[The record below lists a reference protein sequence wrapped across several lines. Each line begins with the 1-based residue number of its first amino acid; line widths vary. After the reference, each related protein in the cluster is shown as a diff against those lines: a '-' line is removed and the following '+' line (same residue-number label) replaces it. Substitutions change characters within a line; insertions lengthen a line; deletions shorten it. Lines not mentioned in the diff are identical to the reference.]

1 MFANL
6 RAEIILVLTTLLA
19 AAGWVFS
26 KQAIQGLPP
35 FGFIGLRFVTASL
48 ILLPFCLPALRKAS
62 LGDMLRSMGVG
73 VSLGGSIFCW
83 IYAISISDTL
93 GEGAFIMSLSML
105 FVPLVA
111 WPLFG
116 NKPSRAFWMSL
127 PIAVVGLFLLAWN
140 GEWNVAAS
148 QLWFL
153 LAAVGLALHFNFNSQ
168 YSAKL
173 PPMLLTTLQLFAT
186 GCLGLLLS
194 YFVEA
199 WPQEVSGETW
209 KWFVLSVLLA
219 TSLRYLMQT
228 VGQKHANPTNAAILM
243 LLEPVWTLLLSVW
256 IYSESMPLNKI
267 IGCVLLLGSLLLY
280 RMSNIRR

>member
-6 RAEIILVLTTLLA
+6 RAEMILTLTTLLA

-48 ILLPFCLPALRKAS
+48 FLLPFCIPALRRAS
-62 LGDMLRSMGVG
+62 LDDILRSMGVG
-73 VSLGGSIFCW
+73 VFLGGSIFCW
-83 IYAISISDTL
+83 VYAISISNTL

-105 FVPLVA
+105 FAPLVA

-116 NKPSRAFWMSL
+116 RRPNRAFWWSL
-127 PIAVVGLFLLAWN
+127 PLAVCGLFLLAGS
-140 GEWNVAAS
+140 GEWNAAAS

-153 LAAVGLALHFNFNSQ
+153 LAAVGLAIHFNFNSH

-173 PPMLLTTLQLFAT
+173 PPLLLTTLQLFST

-194 YFVEA
+194 CGLEN
-199 WPQEVSGETW
+199 WPHEISVQTW
-209 KWFVLSVLLA
+209 QWFGLSVLLA

-228 VGQKHANPTNAAILM
+228 IGQKHANPTNAAILM
-243 LLEPVWTLLLSVW
+243 LLEPVWTMGFSVW
-256 IYSESMPLNKI
+256 FYHELMPLNKI

-280 RMSNIRR
+280 RISSIRR

>member
-1 MFANL
+1 MLANL

-35 FGFIGLRFVTASL
+35 FGFIGSRFVTASL
-48 ILLPFCLPALRKAS
+48 ILLPFCLPALRRAS
-62 LGDMLRSMGVG
+62 LGDILRSMGVG
-73 VSLGGSIFCW
+73 VFLGGSIFCW
-83 IYAISISDTL
+83 IYAIAISDTL

-116 NKPSRAFWMSL
+116 NKPNRAFWTSL
-127 PIAVVGLFLLAWN
+127 PIAIVGLFLLAWN
-140 GEWNVAAS
+140 GEWRVAAS

-153 LAAVGLALHFNFNSQ
+153 LAAVGLAMHFNFNSQ

-173 PPMLLTTLQLFAT
+173 PPMLLTTLQLFTT

-194 YFVEA
+194 YAVED
-199 WPQEVSGETW
+199 WPQVVSGETW
-209 KWFVLSVLLA
+209 KWFGLSVLLA

-243 LLEPVWTLLLSVW
+243 LLEPVWTMLLSVW

-267 IGCVLLLGSLLLY
+267 VGCVLLLSSLLLY
-280 RMSNIRR
+280 RISNLRR

>member
-73 VSLGGSIFCW
+73 VFLGGSIFCW

-111 WPLFG
+111 WPLLG

-194 YFVEA
+194 YFVEV